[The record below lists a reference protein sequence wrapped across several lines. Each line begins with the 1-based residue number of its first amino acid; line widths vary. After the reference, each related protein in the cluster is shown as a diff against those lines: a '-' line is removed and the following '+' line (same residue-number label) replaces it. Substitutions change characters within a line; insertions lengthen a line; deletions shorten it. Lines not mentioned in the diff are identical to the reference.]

1 MMCVC
6 NVALRVCVCV
16 DISLTWGKGLSI
28 PKALGTTETR
38 QMCSLAATNVNYE
51 CVPQLD

>member
-6 NVALRVCVCV
+6 SVALRVCV

-28 PKALGTTETR
+28 PKALGTTEAR
-38 QMCSLAATNVNYE
+38 QMCSLAAINVNYE